1 MNHTGTALGMI
12 RATVLLSTFLSPMMV
27 SITVHL
33 SDWADVFGI
42 VGLSTL
48 IVYLFLMRP
57 KKKSKASTIS
67 VAG

>member
-1 MNHTGTALGMI
+1 
-12 RATVLLSTFLSPMMV
+12 MMV